1 MNVVGYWFS
10 ERIALKVGRAQ
21 PLQEAAAPGLH
32 RLVGELAVRAGIPA
46 PRLYLIGSPQP
57 NAFATGRNPDH
68 AAVAVTARSRR
79 DARLSAGLD
88 RGGLETSVRPGAA
101 SVGRRPRVRR
111 MRL

>member
-32 RLVGELAVRAGIPA
+32 RLVGELAVRA
-46 PRLYLIGSPQP
+46 
-57 NAFATGRNPDH
+57 
-68 AAVAVTARSRR
+68 AVAVTARSRQ

-88 RGGLETSVRPGAA
+88 RGGLETSGRPDAA